1 LFFKKKCYFYYTIA
15 LIILCDYSKNYDHM
29 SKKLFQQ
36 IPVNFAAYLLIA
48 VLIAG
53 CGSDK
58 KKSGSNE
65 ITLDETEL
73 DAGLLD
79 DINSAKQIFYSLPS
93 PLETAMLIKSAG
105 ATYDEEL
112 LNPVESTSNYTTNR
126 SMALNLGIYTTDLS
140 FASLFDQTQTSIQYM
155 NAAKQ
160 MADGL
165 GILDAI
171 DNNTIERL
179 EENINNR
186 DVIMDII
193 SETFM
198 SSSSFL
204 TENERP
210 ALASIV
216 LVGGWVEGLYIAS
229 SLVGDDPIE
238 DNKLV
243 GRIVDQK
250 LSFGIVLKLLDDNKD
265 NSDVASLMD
274 DIYDLKAT
282 FDKITITT
290 SKIQAVPDEE
300 SNVTILKSESSVDM
314 SEEVFRELQE
324 KVNVLRTKFIS

>member
-1 LFFKKKCYFYYTIA
+1 MMIVVLF
-15 LIILCDYSKNYDHM
+15 S
-29 SKKLFQQ
+29 
-36 IPVNFAAYLLIA
+36 
-48 VLIAG
+48 G

-58 KKSGSNE
+58 QKSRSDE
-65 ITLDETEL
+65 IKLDETEL
-73 DAGLLD
+73 DASLLD
-79 DINSAKQIFYSLPS
+79 DVSSAKQIFYSLPS

-112 LNPVESTSNYTTNR
+112 LNPVENTSNYTTNR

-140 FASLFDQTQTSIQYM
+140 FASLFDQTQTSIRYM

-179 EENINNR
+179 EENVNNR

-216 LVGGWVEGLYIAS
+216 LVGGWIEGLYIAS
-229 SLVGDDPIE
+229 NLVGDAPIE

-243 GRIVDQK
+243 ERIVDQK
-250 LSFGIVLKLLDDNKD
+250 LSFEIVLKLLEDNKD
-265 NSDVASLMD
+265 NSDVAGLMAD
-274 DIYDLKAT
+274 MNDLKTT
-282 FDKITITT
+282 FDKITITHT
-290 SKIQAVPDEE
+290 KIQAVPDEE
-300 SNVTILKSESSVDM
+300 SNVTVLKSESTVDM
-314 SEEVFRELQE
+314 SPEVFRELQD
-324 KVNVLRTKFIS
+324 KVKVLRTNFIS

>member
-1 LFFKKKCYFYYTIA
+1 
-15 LIILCDYSKNYDHM
+15 M
-29 SKKLFQQ
+29 STKLFRLVPAKL
-36 IPVNFAAYLLIA
+36 IAILLIA
-48 VLIAG
+48 VLTAG

-58 KKSGSNE
+58 QKSGSE

-73 DAGLLD
+73 DADLLE
-79 DINSAKQIFYSLPS
+79 DINAAKQIFYSLPS

-105 ATYDEEL
+105 AVYDEEL
-112 LNPVESTSNYTTNR
+112 LNPVDNTSNYTTNK

-140 FASLFDQTQTSIQYM
+140 FASLFDQTQTSIRYM

-216 LVGGWVEGLYIAS
+216 LVGGWIEGLYIAS
-229 SLVGDDPIE
+229 NLVGDEPIE

-243 GRIVDQK
+243 ERIVDQK
-250 LSFGIVLKLLDDNKD
+250 LSFDIVIKLLEDNKD
-265 NSDVASLMD
+265 NSDVAGIMT
-274 DIYDLKAT
+274 DINDLKTT

-290 SKIQAVPDEE
+290 TKIQAVPDEE
-300 SNVTILKSESSVDM
+300 SNVTVLKSESTIDLTP
-314 SEEVFRELQE
+314 EVFRELQE
-324 KVNVLRTKFIS
+324 KVKVLRTNFIS

>member
-1 LFFKKKCYFYYTIA
+1 
-15 LIILCDYSKNYDHM
+15 M
-29 SKKLFQQ
+29 SKTFSRLLPARITAIFLVVVLFS
-36 IPVNFAAYLLIA
+36 
-48 VLIAG
+48 G

-58 KKSGSNE
+58 QKKGSGD
-65 ITLDETEL
+65 ITLDESEL
-73 DAGLLD
+73 EQGLLD

-112 LNPVESTSNYTTNR
+112 LNPVDNATKYATNR

-140 FASLFDQTQTSIQYM
+140 FASLFDQTQTSINYM
-155 NAAKQ
+155 NAAKR

-186 DVIMDII
+186 DAIMDII

-198 SSSSFL
+198 NSSSFL
-204 TENERP
+204 TENQRP

-216 LVGGWVEGLYIAS
+216 LVGGWIEGLYIATN
-229 SLVGDDPIE
+229 LVGDAPIK

-243 GRIVDQK
+243 ERIVDQK
-250 LSFGIVLKLLDDNKD
+250 LSFAIVLKLLEDNKD
-265 NSDVASLMD
+265 NPDVAQLIS
-274 DIYDLKAT
+274 DLNGLKT
-282 FDKITITT
+282 TYDKITITS
-290 SKIQAVPDEE
+290 SKIQVVPDEE
-300 SNVTILKSESSVDM
+300 SNVTLLKSESKIDM
-314 SEEVFRELQE
+314 SPAVFKELQD
-324 KVNVLRTKFIS
+324 KVKALRTNFVS

>member
-1 LFFKKKCYFYYTIA
+1 
-15 LIILCDYSKNYDHM
+15 M
-29 SKKLFQQ
+29 STKLFRLMPANLTA
-36 IPVNFAAYLLIA
+36 ILLIA
-48 VLIAG
+48 VLFAG
-53 CGSDK
+53 CRSDK
-58 KKSGSNE
+58 QKNGSKE
-65 ITLDETEL
+65 ITLDATEL
-73 DAGLLD
+73 DADLLD
-79 DINSAKQIFYSLPS
+79 DISSAKQIFYSLPS
-93 PLETAMLIKSAG
+93 PLETALLIKSAG

-112 LNPVESTSNYTTNR
+112 LNPVGNTSNYTTNK

-216 LVGGWVEGLYIAS
+216 LVGGWVEGLYIATK
-229 SLVGDDPIE
+229 LVGDESIK

-243 GRIVDQK
+243 ERIVDQK
-250 LSFGIVLKLLDDNKD
+250 LSFDIVIKLLEENKD
-265 NSDVASLMD
+265 NSDVAGIMD
-274 DIYDLKAT
+274 GINDLKET

-290 SKIQAVPDEE
+290 TKIQAVPDEE
-300 SNVTILKSESSVDM
+300 SNVTVLKSESTIDITP
-314 SEEVFRELQE
+314 EVFRELQE
-324 KVNVLRTKFIS
+324 KVKVLRTNFIS

>member
-1 LFFKKKCYFYYTIA
+1 
-15 LIILCDYSKNYDHM
+15 M
-29 SKKLFQQ
+29 SKKLFHLMPAKLTS
-36 IPVNFAAYLLIA
+36 ILLVA
-48 VLIAG
+48 VLLTG

-58 KKSGSNE
+58 QKSGSGE

-73 DAGLLD
+73 DADLLQ

-93 PLETAMLIKSAG
+93 PLETAMLLKSAG
-105 ATYDEEL
+105 AVYDEEL
-112 LNPVESTSNYTTNR
+112 LNSVDNTSNYTTNR

-171 DNNTIERL
+171 DANTIERL

-186 DVIMDII
+186 DMIMDII

-198 SSSSFL
+198 NSSSFL

-216 LVGGWVEGLYIAS
+216 LVGGWIEGLYIAS
-229 SLVGDDPIE
+229 NLVGDDPIE

-243 GRIVDQK
+243 ERIVDQK
-250 LSFGIVLKLLDDNKD
+250 LSFNIVLALLSDSKD
-265 NSDVASLMD
+265 NADVAGLID
-274 DIYDLKAT
+274 EINDLKLT
-282 FDKITITT
+282 FDKITIST
-290 SKIQAVPDEE
+290 SKIQVVPDEE
-300 SNVTILKSESSVDM
+300 SNVTILKSESTIDITP
-314 SEEVFRELQE
+314 EVFRELQE
-324 KVNVLRTKFIS
+324 KVKVLRTNFIS

>member
-1 LFFKKKCYFYYTIA
+1 
-15 LIILCDYSKNYDHM
+15 M
-29 SKKLFQQ
+29 SKKLFLP
-36 IPVNFAAYLLIA
+36 IPAKLTAILLVA
-48 VLIAG
+48 VLFSG

-58 KKSGSNE
+58 QKSGSGE

-73 DAGLLD
+73 DDDLIE

-93 PLETAMLIKSAG
+93 PLETAMLLKSAG
-105 ATYDEEL
+105 AIYNEEL
-112 LNPVESTSNYTTNR
+112 LNSVDNTTNYTTNK

-171 DNNTIERL
+171 DANTIEQL

-186 DVIMDII
+186 DRIMDII

-198 SSSSFL
+198 NSSSFL

-229 SLVGDDPIE
+229 NLVGDDPIE

-243 GRIVDQK
+243 ERIVDQK
-250 LSFGIVLKLLDDNKD
+250 LSFNIVLALLEDNKD
-265 NSDVASLMD
+265 NSDVAGIMD
-274 DIYDLKAT
+274 QINDLKTT
-282 FDKITITT
+282 FDKITIST

-300 SNVTILKSESSVDM
+300 SNVTVLKSESTIDITP
-314 SEEVFRELQE
+314 EVFKELQE
-324 KVNVLRTKFIS
+324 KVKVLRTNFIS

>member
-1 LFFKKKCYFYYTIA
+1 MIVVLF
-15 LIILCDYSKNYDHM
+15 S
-29 SKKLFQQ
+29 
-36 IPVNFAAYLLIA
+36 
-48 VLIAG
+48 G

-58 KKSGSNE
+58 QKSRSDE
-65 ITLDETEL
+65 IKLDETEL
-73 DAGLLD
+73 DASLLD
-79 DINSAKQIFYSLPS
+79 DVSSAKQIFYSLPS

-112 LNPVESTSNYTTNR
+112 LNPVENTSNYTTNR

-140 FASLFDQTQTSIQYM
+140 FASLFDQTQTSIRYM

-179 EENINNR
+179 EENVNNR

-216 LVGGWVEGLYIAS
+216 LVGGWIEGLYIAS
-229 SLVGDDPIE
+229 NLVGDAPIE

-243 GRIVDQK
+243 ERIVDQK
-250 LSFGIVLKLLDDNKD
+250 LSFEIVLKLLEDNKD
-265 NSDVASLMD
+265 NSDVAGLMAD
-274 DIYDLKAT
+274 MNDLKTT
-282 FDKITITT
+282 FDKITITHT
-290 SKIQAVPDEE
+290 KIQAVPDEE
-300 SNVTILKSESSVDM
+300 SNVTVLKSESTVDM
-314 SEEVFRELQE
+314 SLEVFRELQE
-324 KVNVLRTKFIS
+324 KVKVLRTNFIS

>member
-1 LFFKKKCYFYYTIA
+1 MPA
-15 LIILCDYSKNYDHM
+15 
-29 SKKLFQQ
+29 KLTAIF
-36 IPVNFAAYLLIA
+36 LIA
-48 VLIAG
+48 VLLTG

-58 KKSGSNE
+58 SKTGSGE
-65 ITLDETEL
+65 ITLDATEL
-73 DAGLLD
+73 DSDLLQ

-105 ATYDEEL
+105 AAYNEEL
-112 LNPVESTSNYTTNR
+112 LNPVDNSSNYTTNR

-140 FASLFDQTQTSIQYM
+140 FASLFDQTQTSIRYM

-179 EENINNR
+179 EENVNNR

-216 LVGGWVEGLYIAS
+216 LVGGWIEGIYIACS
-229 SLVGDDPIE
+229 IVGDDPIK

-243 GRIVDQK
+243 ERIVDQK
-250 LSFGIVLKLLDDNKD
+250 LSFNIVLSLLEDNKD
-265 NSDVASLMD
+265 NADVADLIIS
-274 DIYDLKAT
+274 INDLKTT

-290 SKIQAVPDEE
+290 TKIQAVPDEE
-300 SNVTILKSESSVDM
+300 SNVTILKSESTVDITQK
-314 SEEVFRELQE
+314 VFKELQE
-324 KVNVLRTKFIS
+324 KVKVLRTNFIS

>member
-1 LFFKKKCYFYYTIA
+1 MPVKIAAIFLVAILF
-15 LIILCDYSKNYDHM
+15 S
-29 SKKLFQQ
+29 
-36 IPVNFAAYLLIA
+36 
-48 VLIAG
+48 G
-53 CGSDK
+53 CRSDK
-58 KKSGSNE
+58 QKSGSGE
-65 ITLDETEL
+65 ITLDESEL
-73 DAGLLD
+73 DKDLLE
-79 DINSAKQIFYSLPS
+79 DISSAKQIFYSLPS

-112 LNPVESTSNYTTNR
+112 LNPVENTSNYTTNR

-140 FASLFDQTQTSIQYM
+140 FASLFDQTQTSIKYM
-155 NAAKQ
+155 NAAKE

-216 LVGGWVEGLYIAS
+216 LVGGWIEGLYIAS
-229 SLVGDDPIE
+229 DLVGDAAIE
-238 DNKLV
+238 GNKLV
-243 GRIVDQK
+243 ERIVDQK
-250 LSFGIVLKLLDDNKD
+250 LSFDIVLKLLEDNKD
-265 NSDVASLMD
+265 NSDVAAIME
-274 DIYDLKAT
+274 DINDLKTT

-290 SKIQAVPDEE
+290 TQIQAVPDEE
-300 SNVTILKSESSVDM
+300 SNVTVLKSESTIDITP
-314 SEEVFRELQE
+314 EVFRELQE
-324 KVNVLRTKFIS
+324 KVIVLRTNFVS